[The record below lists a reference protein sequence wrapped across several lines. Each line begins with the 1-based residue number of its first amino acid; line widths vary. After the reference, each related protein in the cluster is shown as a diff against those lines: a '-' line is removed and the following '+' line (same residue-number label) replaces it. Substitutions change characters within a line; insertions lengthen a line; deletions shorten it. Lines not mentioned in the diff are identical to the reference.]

1 MFKGKCALKILGI
14 DPGYAILGYGIIEMQ
29 GSKFSLIDYGTIN
42 TDVSMEM
49 PDRLVQIYSG
59 LMEIIEKYKPDEV
72 AIEELFFNQNT
83 KTAMM
88 VSQARG
94 VAILAIANSQLDTN
108 EYTPLQVK
116 QGIVGYGRADKK
128 QVQVMVKNILNLLEN
143 PKPDDAADALA
154 IAICHGHTAEYN
166 KKMKSSR

>member
-1 MFKGKCALKILGI
+1 MSEGNAAMKILGI
-14 DPGYAILGYGIIEMQ
+14 DPGYAILGFGVIEMK
-29 GSKFSLIDYGTIN
+29 GSDFSLIEYGALR
-42 TDVSMEM
+42 TDASMEM
-49 PDRLVQIYSG
+49 PERLVEIYRQ
-59 LMEIIEKYKPDEV
+59 LMEIIENHRPDEV

-94 VAILAIANSQLDTN
+94 VAILAIANSKLTVH

-128 QVQVMVKNILNLLEN
+128 QVQIMVKNILKLEET

-154 IAICHGHTAEYN
+154 IAICHGNTAQYN
-166 KKMKSSR
+166 KKMSKSK

>member
-1 MFKGKCALKILGI
+1 MFKGKCDLKILGI
-14 DPGYAILGYGIIEMQ
+14 DPGYAILGFGIIEMK
-29 GSKFSLIDYGTIN
+29 GNKFSLIDYGTIN

-83 KTAMM
+83 KTALM

-94 VAILAIANSQLDTN
+94 VAILAIANSLLETH

-128 QVQVMVKNILNLLEN
+128 QVQIMVKNILNLLEN

-166 KKMKSSR
+166 KKVKNSK